1 MSHLPSPFPKRGASS
16 NPGSRYLATQH
27 TREHAQEDPDE
38 AGDRSPRTTVI
49 VEHAKTLIRY
59 NQSPDVPFDR
69 SINFAQGCEHGCIY
83 CYARPSHAYWGL
95 SPGLDFESKLIVKAD
110 APALLRRELAK
121 PGYCPAPL
129 ALGAN
134 TDPYQPIERH
144 WRLTREI
151 LSILLECRHPVV
163 ITTKGALLERD
174 LDLLAQ
180 LAEQRLVHV
189 YISLTTLQG
198 DLARRLEPRAATPA
212 RRLALLRQLREA
224 GVPCGVLTAPVIPA
238 LTDHEV
244 EQLLEAAHE
253 AGARNAG
260 YVLLRVPH
268 EVENLFSEWLHAHV
282 PQRAAHVLSA
292 LSEYRAGRVQDGRF
306 GARMCGQGVLA
317 DLLAQR
323 FRLACRKL
331 GLSQHS
337 APLDSTAFRP
347 PQQVPPASE
356 VRQQRDLFD
365 IA

>member
-1 MSHLPSPFPKRGASS
+1 MPRPRTPLPKRGTSS
-16 NPGSRYLATQH
+16 NPTSRYLATQH
-27 TREHAQEDPDE
+27 TREHAQEDPD
-38 AGDRSPRTTVI
+38 ATDDRYPRTTVI

-59 NQSPDVPFDR
+59 NRSPDIPFDR
-69 SINFAQGCEHGCIY
+69 SINVAQGCEHGCIY

-110 APALLRRELAK
+110 APALLRRELAQ
-121 PGYCPAPL
+121 PGYRPAPL

-151 LSILLECRHPVV
+151 LSILLECRHPLV

-180 LAEQRLVHV
+180 LAAQRLVHV
-189 YISLTTLQG
+189 YISLTTLQN

-212 RRLALLRQLREA
+212 RRLALLRQLRDA

-238 LTDHEV
+238 LTDHEL
-244 EQLLEAAHE
+244 EHLLEAARD
-253 AGARNAG
+253 AGACNAG

-268 EVENLFSEWLHAHV
+268 EVNDLFNEWLHTHV
-282 PQRAAHVLSA
+282 PQRATHVLYA
-292 LSEYRAGRVQDGRF
+292 MSEYRAGHVQEGRF
-306 GARMCGQGVLA
+306 GVRMRGQGVFA

-323 FRLACRKL
+323 FHLACRKL
-331 GLSQHS
+331 GLSRHGTS
-337 APLDSTAFRP
+337 LDSTAFRP
-347 PQQVPPASE
+347 PKPLAPACTTP
-356 VRQQRDLFD
+356 QQRDLFD
-365 IA
+365 LS